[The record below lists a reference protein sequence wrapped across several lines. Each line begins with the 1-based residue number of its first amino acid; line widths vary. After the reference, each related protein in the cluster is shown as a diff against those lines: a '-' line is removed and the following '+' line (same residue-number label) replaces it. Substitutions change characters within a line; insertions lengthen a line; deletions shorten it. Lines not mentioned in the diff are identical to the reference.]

1 MLHCYKV
8 TDMSKVV
15 RLPDTLADF
24 FKQYP
29 SKIGE
34 LVNQIEAGLLSLNID
49 VTALQ
54 GVTATNTDIQA
65 MIDDALRS
73 KIKDLREE
81 FEEQIATFRDEM
93 NEAIATAKK
102 AFTLSDE
109 RSSDSSLESD
119 SLPSIEAIAAATA
132 IDINKAMEIAQ
143 KHGYSGNAQTL
154 RNWSKRSFTNK
165 TAEAQ
170 NESKAKLKEVGL
182 MPHYDGENYV
192 WLAV

>member
-1 MLHCYKV
+1 LLHCYKV